1 VIAASTV
8 LSSCPSPF
16 TDRKSQ
22 RLLVNVLPASC
33 RQIMNAG
40 WKEARDN
47 LWDGKAAGA
56 HRSFNAPTALPPDE

>member
-1 VIAASTV
+1 
-8 LSSCPSPF
+8 
-16 TDRKSQ
+16 
-22 RLLVNVLPASC
+22 VLPASC